1 MKKTVV
7 QAIIGIRRNRWVS
20 RGMCAVLRLGDS
32 RKLYRSWLQSSEENT
47 LKF

>member
-20 RGMCAVLRLGDS
+20 RGMCAVLHLGDS
-32 RKLYRSWLQSSEENT
+32 RKDLQELASE
-47 LKF
+47 F